1 MKNKNIKKI
10 SLIVFEVIAI
20 VSIGIY
26 LAVTL
31 VYRSKNAETS
41 GETDYEISLPDNGTS
56 GSTSVTYFWTA
67 TTGDKYCPTVTVTR
81 RKRAE
86 DGTTTNVGTYNV
98 PVDCSGNFTYK
109 TVTGTA
115 TVGSASTSYNFKV
128 WCHNWTAVSG
138 SRYHAS
144 GAGTD
149 GCYRYSNCD
158 SQTHMCSSVE
168 TRCCGG
174 GGGGGGGGDPQED
187 PVNKTITVHH
197 YITGT
202 TTQVHDDDTQTKE
215 ENAQYSTSSYAKG
228 DLKDD
233 YKDKYEWDGVTPSN
247 ASGTA
252 SEDITVTY
260 YYKKIEKTVTIHH
273 YVEGTTTQVHGD
285 DTSTFGI
292 GDAYDKRTA
301 YYGTSSLTSPYTN
314 NYEWN
319 GTTPTNASGTISDNV
334 EMTFYYKKR
343 QATITVQHY
352 VENTATQVHT
362 DDTSTAYYTD
372 SYNKSGAYHSTGE
385 LTGNYK
391 NNYEWNG
398 SIPSNATG
406 TVGGNIEISFYY
418 KKRQAT
424 LTIHHYIVGST
435 TKVHADDTSTVYY
448 TDSYDKRT
456 AYYAKGSL
464 ISPYTNVYEWNKVT
478 PTGANGTVDGNIN
491 ITFYYRT
498 TQVVVHHYKEGTSTQ
513 VHADDVR
520 TVFYGDSY
528 NSSYYLTSQLSSPYT
543 NRLEWNSVTPTN
555 ASGTVNDLTA
565 NSGSDD
571 KKKVEIIYY
580 YSPRPATINVQH
592 YEWDGINN
600 TGTLTQVCSNQVI
613 RNVAFGDE
621 YETEACRTPVEYEL
635 YKVPTNYKGTIEEAT
650 INVTYYYIR
659 KSKLIVNHYEWDG
672 INGVATTRSLCDTI
686 EEKKYYGD
694 TYQTSACPSV
704 PTGYKLVSTPSNA
717 SGTIR
722 SSEVVVNYYYNREG
736 TLKVYHYLWDGFIN
750 IETNDIVCPTEESTY
765 SFGQNYTSSRC
776 NPGNGYR
783 YYKVEDNPEKGDM
796 PTGIITKFDTVVKYY
811 YIHTG
816 TLTVHHYRWDMDNN
830 RGTVTSVY
838 PDQVTNN
845 LDYGK
850 TYTTSPRDLTADDL
864 SLYMTSGD
872 PVNGRINKPNTN
884 VIYYYAP
891 IAHLTVHHYLDNSTT
906 SLCTDLSST
915 INYNENY
922 NAEACQNILNNYN
935 VKRVV
940 STDNSSNISNQIV
953 TGTMKDSNV
962 VITYYYTLKPS
973 KVVVHHYKW
982 NVEDNEPTTNKICED
997 VTINSTYTGT
1007 YNTDKC
1013 NNLNDNSYKFMK
1025 VESTDPNTNI
1035 DGSRGLNDFFEPYH
1049 LRNDPNTV
1057 YIAIKCKEID
1067 SEISYIDILK
1077 MKSINDIKKIKKL
1090 SGFRKRIVFIK
1101 Y

>member
-31 VYRSKNAETS
+31 RSKNAETS

-202 TTQVHDDDTQTKE
+202 TTQVH
-215 ENAQYSTSSYAKG
+215 
-228 DLKDD
+228 
-233 YKDKYEWDGVTPSN
+233 
-247 ASGTA
+247 
-252 SEDITVTY
+252 
-260 YYKKIEKTVTIHH
+260 
-273 YVEGTTTQVHGD
+273 GD

-319 GTTPTNASGTISDNV
+319 GTTPTNANGTISDNV
-334 EMTFYYKKR
+334 EMT
-343 QATITVQHY
+343 
-352 VENTATQVHT
+352 
-362 DDTSTAYYTD
+362 
-372 SYNKSGAYHSTGE
+372 
-385 LTGNYK
+385 
-391 NNYEWNG
+391 
-398 SIPSNATG
+398 
-406 TVGGNIEISFYY
+406 FYY

-1035 DGSRGLNDFFEPYH
+1035 DGRW
-1049 LRNDPNTV
+1049 
-1057 YIAIKCKEID
+1057 YIK
-1067 SEISYIDILK
+1067 
-1077 MKSINDIKKIKKL
+1077 
-1090 SGFRKRIVFIK
+1090 
-1101 Y
+1101 